1 MPAWEDRVPHE
12 SRDIGEYINATNH
25 SVTVEDK
32 YLMKF
37 LSWGM
42 RKMMM
47 MNIRYPRFTAIELW
61 VLAISV
67 IIAAGM
73 QI

>member
-1 MPAWEDRVPHE
+1 
-12 SRDIGEYINATNH
+12 
-25 SVTVEDK
+25 
-32 YLMKF
+32 MKF

-47 MNIRYPRFTAIELW
+47 MKIRYPRFTTIELC
-61 VLAISV
+61 VLAISL
-67 IIAAGM
+67 IIAAGI